1 MRKKILKTV
10 EAYLITNRDVL
21 SDEEIQSLE
30 KQIKVLKRKFL
41 FLF

>member
-10 EAYLITNRDVL
+10 EAYLIINRDVL

-30 KQIKVLKRKFL
+30 KQVKVLKRKFL